1 MFVFFNCCSSRGHM
15 LTFDRDVQALAV
27 RLPAAGEGALPGPC
41 IRAGY
46 RFQLDRPPRVCASV
60 WLGPL
65 HLGFWVR
72 AINLTV
78 ERCLAALLE
87 NLGGAGPD

>member
-1 MFVFFNCCSSRGHM
+1 M
-15 LTFDRDVQALAV
+15 LTFNRDVQVLVV
-27 RLPAAGEGALPGPC
+27 RLPAVGEAALPGPS

-46 RFQLDRPPRVCASV
+46 RFQVGQTRPLCVCASV

-65 HLGFWVR
+65 HLGYWVGT
-72 AINLTV
+72 INLTV

-87 NLGGAGPD
+87 RGGAGPD